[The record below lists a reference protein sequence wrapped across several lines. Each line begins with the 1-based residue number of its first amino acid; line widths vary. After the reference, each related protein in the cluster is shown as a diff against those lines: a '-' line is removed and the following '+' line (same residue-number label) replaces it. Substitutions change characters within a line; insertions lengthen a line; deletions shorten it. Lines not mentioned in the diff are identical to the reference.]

1 MPEIKDLRSLK
12 PIPARSVGSG
22 SSLSV
27 PLQSYSNAYD
37 ENYRPEY
44 NQIWNRSDN
53 QSALEQW
60 SYGLLS
66 RGLSIIPKMGNGLG
80 ALYGAVTADDL
91 NGIWNNSWN
100 EFFNSI
106 DENLRETLPVY
117 QSMKYDQSGLLGK
130 MGTSSFWANDFFDG
144 LAFAASSY
152 VPGGLIGKA
161 TSAGAKALSTT
172 QLAKSLGM
180 TIKGL
185 EKGAH
190 VTNLA
195 LSTAYNTLAE
205 ASVEAYQTQKDI
217 EAQLISQ
224 GVDANIA
231 KQKAG
236 EAAARVFRANS
247 AILAVPNLIENTL
260 FHGGFGDLGK
270 KVRKSVWDNNGK
282 LADELAATEAM
293 WSKVLKGVGT
303 EGLWEENS
311 QTSIQQ
317 YEKAIALYGLDPGGV
332 GDYSAQVLSHMG
344 KNIVGFAKGLVGA
357 EDTPEEIEGATSI
370 FLGALIGGGMGA
382 LSTFRERSQA
392 KKLKDQE
399 ESRYAELFDKYG
411 PAALGLFQDNVNS
424 IYKTKGKKEL
434 DINGTKLEINE
445 HELDADGNAIIDSN
459 ALINRSLNSLKDKS
473 LWDATMLAAYRNDP
487 ALGELTKE
495 TALASYAYNLVS
507 HQYDYTDEEIAT
519 HLNRLSKVAENTAEL
534 EDTKTFIGEN
544 INKIKQYVSDL
555 RAISDK
561 RSSVKQDLNNPE
573 ESKFNSFLTKSEF
586 YLHSKLNALKTLE
599 NKATTPEGKQTIN
612 NMIEDTVKYLN
623 QINTEVEGIRKEYD
637 KTIINPQKLYSEL
650 DKLETA
656 SKKTP
661 LTDEEV
667 ARRDELRYLL
677 SEDKAINGDWI
688 KTNSSRSLPAGAEL
702 ITLSSITPGTRD
714 FFNRELG
721 KTTLAL
727 SKIEEGIEADPHA
740 AGIDFVRNVTL
751 STESNQQAIE
761 TVRQKIDQKL
771 GESLAPTEQR
781 LQEIS
786 AVSSILNNLSVAGYS
801 SEAET
806 LGEFL
811 DEQVAP
817 EELEGT
823 IELLAKNGLQ
833 IDPTAAFDPNTFGQ
847 EANQVAATLKQEQDP
862 LIEEYRQVA
871 GLRTAVNNS
880 QTLTE
885 TNARAKSFADASN
898 KEAFLK
904 KDFYVNEIKRPA
916 EGLITVFKD
925 DEESFINDYAY
936 YVNLAA
942 LRAVVNAYTK
952 RTDAN
957 VPSDVLPD
965 AQELLKY
972 YEQTIGPKLNQ
983 NLNKIA
989 ERHREVNNKLTN
1001 EGLNALG
1008 FGKNQAELKNLVD
1021 KIVGDNEQGSKV
1033 KQLYDEVFADEDTL
1047 SFDALLILVNH
1058 IRKVASKEQLEELIK
1073 AVTAYT
1079 QSVGK
1084 SFSEQETIASLK
1096 LKQTGEQITKN
1107 LIRNLNKEIRFLFSK
1122 YFNENYP
1129 DVVSKY
1135 LNDFD
1140 IESLLTGTKYSKLKE
1155 KDANFIR
1162 LIASTFYQI
1171 TAANIV
1177 LETLNGEVD
1186 ISKLVEAKASLE
1198 EVSPSL
1204 QQNIVLTQAVNFL
1217 FTDANLTNYNN
1228 WFLSLGIG
1236 GSGKTFLI
1244 ANLVPKL
1251 YKELTGTD
1259 LNIVAFSSNQRT
1271 TSNINKAIFGKET
1284 KSNLQSFL
1292 SSDPI
1297 NAPDVLILDEVFTFT
1312 DAETALIQTK
1322 ISNIKKE
1329 TGKIVKVIALGD
1341 PSQAT
1346 AETNP
1351 QLLNQID
1358 IKIANPL
1365 TTSYRTSVNEI
1376 ANFTSRYQLKSKPVE
1391 SNNAI
1396 LNIEVSELLTDPKQG
1411 FGVASITFDQI
1422 QDVLSVPSPRTR
1434 VLIVDTERAKAAYS
1448 GKFPNVAVLTVKE
1461 AQGYQWEEVYTVLD
1475 PTNLG
1480 ETPLEVNKMLY
1491 TAYSRAEKLLV
1502 IAGAP
1507 ITQSSP
1513 NTGMEQTIKNSEY
1526 QMEKAK
1532 EMYNTNLS
1540 LAKTA
1545 KNILDGTPTFNSTEM
1560 STADAQNIDTPPV
1573 DEGTVSSTSY
1583 ADVPEEDPLDTVV
1596 EEVPSSGR
1604 AELSYPTN
1612 RILNGPSS
1620 QIKHVAINSVAHV
1633 IRTTNEGVDEYYVIA
1648 PSVTAPETYV
1658 IIGMLG
1664 DEDFNGPAGEYFNE
1678 IIKNRKSQTVDTR
1691 QITRSDTFV
1700 IPNNALPNMSLG
1712 QLSVLEYQTFKTIT
1726 DPTVYI
1732 EDPNQ
1737 YMLGAKDA
1745 IEDAIIR
1752 FYVSYY
1758 GVNANGAALKQT
1770 NDDTKR

>member
-1 MPEIKDLRSLK
+1 M
-12 PIPARSVGSG
+12 
-22 SSLSV
+22 
-27 PLQSYSNAYD
+27 
-37 ENYRPEY
+37 
-44 NQIWNRSDN
+44 
-53 QSALEQW
+53 
-60 SYGLLS
+60 
-66 RGLSIIPKMGNGLG
+66 
-80 ALYGAVTADDL
+80 
-91 NGIWNNSWN
+91 
-100 EFFNSI
+100 
-106 DENLRETLPVY
+106 
-117 QSMKYDQSGLLGK
+117 
-130 MGTSSFWANDFFDG
+130 
-144 LAFAASSY
+144 
-152 VPGGLIGKA
+152 
-161 TSAGAKALSTT
+161 
-172 QLAKSLGM
+172 
-180 TIKGL
+180 
-185 EKGAH
+185 
-190 VTNLA
+190 
-195 LSTAYNTLAE
+195 
-205 ASVEAYQTQKDI
+205 
-217 EAQLISQ
+217 
-224 GVDANIA
+224 
-231 KQKAG
+231 
-236 EAAARVFRANS
+236 
-247 AILAVPNLIENTL
+247 
-260 FHGGFGDLGK
+260 
-270 KVRKSVWDNNGK
+270 
-282 LADELAATEAM
+282 
-293 WSKVLKGVGT
+293 
-303 EGLWEENS
+303 
-311 QTSIQQ
+311 
-317 YEKAIALYGLDPGGV
+317 
-332 GDYSAQVLSHMG
+332 
-344 KNIVGFAKGLVGA
+344 
-357 EDTPEEIEGATSI
+357 
-370 FLGALIGGGMGA
+370 
-382 LSTFRERSQA
+382 
-392 KKLKDQE
+392 
-399 ESRYAELFDKYG
+399 
-411 PAALGLFQDNVNS
+411 
-424 IYKTKGKKEL
+424 
-434 DINGTKLEINE
+434 
-445 HELDADGNAIIDSN
+445 
-459 ALINRSLNSLKDKS
+459 
-473 LWDATMLAAYRNDP
+473 
-487 ALGELTKE
+487 
-495 TALASYAYNLVS
+495 
-507 HQYDYTDEEIAT
+507 
-519 HLNRLSKVAENTAEL
+519 
-534 EDTKTFIGEN
+534 
-544 INKIKQYVSDL
+544 
-555 RAISDK
+555 
-561 RSSVKQDLNNPE
+561 
-573 ESKFNSFLTKSEF
+573 
-586 YLHSKLNALKTLE
+586 
-599 NKATTPEGKQTIN
+599 
-612 NMIEDTVKYLN
+612 
-623 QINTEVEGIRKEYD
+623 
-637 KTIINPQKLYSEL
+637 
-650 DKLETA
+650 
-656 SKKTP
+656 
-661 LTDEEV
+661 
-667 ARRDELRYLL
+667 
-677 SEDKAINGDWI
+677 
-688 KTNSSRSLPAGAEL
+688 
-702 ITLSSITPGTRD
+702 
-714 FFNRELG
+714 
-721 KTTLAL
+721 

-740 AGIDFVRNVTL
+740 AGVDFVRNVTL

-771 GESLAPTEQR
+771 GELLTPTEQR

-786 AVSSILNNLSVAGYS
+786 AVSSVLNNLSVAGYS
-801 SEAET
+801 SDAET
-806 LGEFL
+806 LSEFL
-811 DEQVAP
+811 DEQIP
-817 EELEGT
+817 LEEQEAT

-885 TNARAKSFADASN
+885 TNARAKSFANASN

-952 RTDAN
+952 RTDTN

-972 YEQTIGPKLNQ
+972 YEQIVGPKLNQ

-1073 AVTAYT
+1073 AVESYKLSQAKNLT
-1079 QSVGK
+1079 
-1084 SFSEQETIASLK
+1084 EQEVIKKIKKIRSS
-1096 LKQTGEQITKN
+1096 EE
-1107 LIRNLNKEIRFLFSK
+1107 LIKYLGQNMPKELTYIISR
-1122 YFNENYP
+1122 YFAESGYP
-1129 DVVSKY
+1129 DIISKY
-1135 LNDFD
+1135 LNDSD
-1140 IESLLTGTKYSKLKE
+1140 IESLLNGAKYAKISEEDKQFIKLIGE
-1155 KDANFIR
+1155 V
-1162 LIASTFYQI
+1162 FYGI
-1171 TAANIV
+1171 TAADIV
-1177 LETLNGEVD
+1177 LQVINGTLD
-1186 ISKLVEAKASLE
+1186 TSKLVESKSGIESA
-1198 EVSPSL
+1198 SPSL
-1204 QQNIVLTQAVNFL
+1204 QQNVVLSQAVQFID
-1217 FTDANLTNYNN
+1217 TDVTINNYDN
-1228 WFLSLGIG
+1228 WFLVKGIG

-1244 ANLVPKL
+1244 ANFVPKL

-1271 TSNINKAIFGKET
+1271 TSNINKAVFGKEVN
-1284 KSNLQSFL
+1284 SSLQSFL

-1297 NAPDVLILDEVFTFT
+1297 NAPDILILDEVFTFT
-1312 DAETALIQTK
+1312 NAETALIQTK

-1341 PSQAT
+1341 PSQST
-1346 AETNP
+1346 AE
-1351 QLLNQID
+1351 QEIEILNQIN
-1358 IKIANPL
+1358 IRTALPL

-1448 GKFPNVAVLTVKE
+1448 GKFPNVAVLTVRE

-1480 ETPLEVNKMLY
+1480 ETPLEINKMLY

>member
-544 INKIKQYVSDL
+544 INKIKQYVFDL

-677 SEDKAINGDWI
+677 SEDKAINGD
-688 KTNSSRSLPAGAEL
+688 
-702 ITLSSITPGTRD
+702 
-714 FFNRELG
+714 
-721 KTTLAL
+721 
-727 SKIEEGIEADPHA
+727 
-740 AGIDFVRNVTL
+740 
-751 STESNQQAIE
+751 
-761 TVRQKIDQKL
+761 
-771 GESLAPTEQR
+771 
-781 LQEIS
+781 
-786 AVSSILNNLSVAGYS
+786 
-801 SEAET
+801 
-806 LGEFL
+806 
-811 DEQVAP
+811 
-817 EELEGT
+817 
-823 IELLAKNGLQ
+823 
-833 IDPTAAFDPNTFGQ
+833 
-847 EANQVAATLKQEQDP
+847 
-862 LIEEYRQVA
+862 
-871 GLRTAVNNS
+871 
-880 QTLTE
+880 
-885 TNARAKSFADASN
+885 
-898 KEAFLK
+898 
-904 KDFYVNEIKRPA
+904 
-916 EGLITVFKD
+916 
-925 DEESFINDYAY
+925 
-936 YVNLAA
+936 
-942 LRAVVNAYTK
+942 
-952 RTDAN
+952 
-957 VPSDVLPD
+957 
-965 AQELLKY
+965 
-972 YEQTIGPKLNQ
+972 
-983 NLNKIA
+983 
-989 ERHREVNNKLTN
+989 
-1001 EGLNALG
+1001 
-1008 FGKNQAELKNLVD
+1008 
-1021 KIVGDNEQGSKV
+1021 
-1033 KQLYDEVFADEDTL
+1033 
-1047 SFDALLILVNH
+1047 
-1058 IRKVASKEQLEELIK
+1058 
-1073 AVTAYT
+1073 
-1079 QSVGK
+1079 
-1084 SFSEQETIASLK
+1084 
-1096 LKQTGEQITKN
+1096 
-1107 LIRNLNKEIRFLFSK
+1107 
-1122 YFNENYP
+1122 
-1129 DVVSKY
+1129 
-1135 LNDFD
+1135 
-1140 IESLLTGTKYSKLKE
+1140 
-1155 KDANFIR
+1155 
-1162 LIASTFYQI
+1162 
-1171 TAANIV
+1171 
-1177 LETLNGEVD
+1177 
-1186 ISKLVEAKASLE
+1186 
-1198 EVSPSL
+1198 
-1204 QQNIVLTQAVNFL
+1204 
-1217 FTDANLTNYNN
+1217 
-1228 WFLSLGIG
+1228 
-1236 GSGKTFLI
+1236 
-1244 ANLVPKL
+1244 
-1251 YKELTGTD
+1251 
-1259 LNIVAFSSNQRT
+1259 
-1271 TSNINKAIFGKET
+1271 
-1284 KSNLQSFL
+1284 
-1292 SSDPI
+1292 
-1297 NAPDVLILDEVFTFT
+1297 
-1312 DAETALIQTK
+1312 
-1322 ISNIKKE
+1322 
-1329 TGKIVKVIALGD
+1329 
-1341 PSQAT
+1341 
-1346 AETNP
+1346 
-1351 QLLNQID
+1351 
-1358 IKIANPL
+1358 
-1365 TTSYRTSVNEI
+1365 
-1376 ANFTSRYQLKSKPVE
+1376 
-1391 SNNAI
+1391 
-1396 LNIEVSELLTDPKQG
+1396 
-1411 FGVASITFDQI
+1411 
-1422 QDVLSVPSPRTR
+1422 
-1434 VLIVDTERAKAAYS
+1434 
-1448 GKFPNVAVLTVKE
+1448 
-1461 AQGYQWEEVYTVLD
+1461 
-1475 PTNLG
+1475 
-1480 ETPLEVNKMLY
+1480 
-1491 TAYSRAEKLLV
+1491 
-1502 IAGAP
+1502 
-1507 ITQSSP
+1507 
-1513 NTGMEQTIKNSEY
+1513 
-1526 QMEKAK
+1526 
-1532 EMYNTNLS
+1532 
-1540 LAKTA
+1540 
-1545 KNILDGTPTFNSTEM
+1545 
-1560 STADAQNIDTPPV
+1560 
-1573 DEGTVSSTSY
+1573 
-1583 ADVPEEDPLDTVV
+1583 
-1596 EEVPSSGR
+1596 
-1604 AELSYPTN
+1604 
-1612 RILNGPSS
+1612 
-1620 QIKHVAINSVAHV
+1620 
-1633 IRTTNEGVDEYYVIA
+1633 
-1648 PSVTAPETYV
+1648 
-1658 IIGMLG
+1658 
-1664 DEDFNGPAGEYFNE
+1664 
-1678 IIKNRKSQTVDTR
+1678 
-1691 QITRSDTFV
+1691 
-1700 IPNNALPNMSLG
+1700 
-1712 QLSVLEYQTFKTIT
+1712 
-1726 DPTVYI
+1726 
-1732 EDPNQ
+1732 
-1737 YMLGAKDA
+1737 
-1745 IEDAIIR
+1745 
-1752 FYVSYY
+1752 
-1758 GVNANGAALKQT
+1758 
-1770 NDDTKR
+1770 